1 MLIIHHE
8 FGIIFREINRGAVIR
23 PGTEDIQLE
32 KKKLGGRILF
42 NIILF
47 GFIGQVAW
55 AVENVYFNTF
65 LFNYIGGTA
74 DDIAKM
80 VAASAIAAVVTT
92 FIMGTLSDKLDR
104 RKIFISGGYI
114 IWGFTVAVFAFISRE
129 NIGKL
134 FNISDTS
141 KVVAATVCVVIIMD
155 CVMTFFGSTSN
166 DAAFNAW
173 VTDVTVPEN
182 RGTAEAVL
190 ALLPVFATVI
200 VTVAFGVGVEAAG
213 YPACFMFLGA
223 LVTICGIIGLFS
235 VKDPRKGVKQST
247 NYFSDLI

>member
-1 MLIIHHE
+1 M
-8 FGIIFREINRGAVIR
+8 
-23 PGTEDIQLE
+23 E

-114 IWGFTVAVFAFISRE
+114 IWASLSPCSHSSRE
-129 NIGKL
+129 R
-134 FNISDTS
+134 ISES
-141 KVVAATVCVVIIMD
+141 SSISPIPPRSSPQRSA
-155 CVMTFFGSTSN
+155 SLSS
-166 DAAFNAW
+166 W
-173 VTDVTVPEN
+173 
-182 RGTAEAVL
+182 TA
-190 ALLPVFATVI
+190 
-200 VTVAFGVGVEAAG
+200 
-213 YPACFMFLGA
+213 
-223 LVTICGIIGLFS
+223 S
-235 VKDPRKGVKQST
+235 
-247 NYFSDLI
+247 

>member
-1 MLIIHHE
+1 MLIIRHE
-8 FGIIFREINRGAVIR
+8 FGIIFLEINRGAAIR

-92 FIMGTLSDKLDR
+92 FIMGLSATSSTAAK
-104 RKIFISGGYI
+104 SSS
-114 IWGFTVAVFAFISRE
+114 AA
-129 NIGKL
+129 
-134 FNISDTS
+134 DT
-141 KVVAATVCVVIIMD
+141 
-155 CVMTFFGSTSN
+155 
-166 DAAFNAW
+166 
-173 VTDVTVPEN
+173 
-182 RGTAEAVL
+182 
-190 ALLPVFATVI
+190 
-200 VTVAFGVGVEAAG
+200 
-213 YPACFMFLGA
+213 
-223 LVTICGIIGLFS
+223 
-235 VKDPRKGVKQST
+235 
-247 NYFSDLI
+247 